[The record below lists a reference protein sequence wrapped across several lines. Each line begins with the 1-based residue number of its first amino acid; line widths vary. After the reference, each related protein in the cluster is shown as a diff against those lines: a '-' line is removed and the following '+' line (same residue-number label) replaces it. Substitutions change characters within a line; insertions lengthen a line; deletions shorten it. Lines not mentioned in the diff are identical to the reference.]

1 MFSKNRTNEF
11 TENCFRQIDRLKQ
24 VLRTADAVLIGAG
37 AGLSASAGLTYGGER
52 FERYFGDFHQRYG
65 ITDMYSGGF
74 YPYDTLEEYWAW
86 WSRHIFYNRYADA
99 PVPVYQV
106 LLSLVKNKDYFV
118 LTTNVDHQFQKAG
131 FDKQRL
137 FYTQGDYGLWQ
148 CSKACHNKTYD
159 NESSVRRMV
168 EQQQDMKI
176 PSELI
181 PHCPVCGA
189 PMIMNLRCDDTFVQD
204 EGWYAAAERYSDFV
218 KQHRSGK
225 ILYLEL
231 GVGNNTPAIIK
242 YPFWR
247 MTLQNPNA
255 IYASINLENMMIPQ
269 IENQSIL
276 INMDI
281 ASAVKRLSQ
290 KE

>member
-1 MFSKNRTNEF
+1 MNEF
-11 TENCFRQIDRLKQ
+11 TENCSRQIDRLKQ
-24 VLRTADAVLIGAG
+24 VLGTADAVLIGAG
-37 AGLSASAGLTYGGER
+37 AGLSASAGLTYSGER
-52 FERYFGDFHQRYG
+52 FERYFSDFHQRYG

-86 WSRHIFYNRYADA
+86 WSRHIFYNRYADV
-99 PVPVYQV
+99 PVPVYRV

>member
-11 TENCFRQIDRLKQ
+11 TENCSRQIDRLKQ

-86 WSRHIFYNRYADA
+86 WSRHIFYNRYAEA

>member
-1 MFSKNRTNEF
+1 MNEF
-11 TENCFRQIDRLKQ
+11 TENCSRQIDRLKQ
-24 VLRTADAVLIGAG
+24 VLGTADAVLIGAG
-37 AGLSASAGLTYGGER
+37 AGLSASAGLTYSGER
-52 FERYFGDFHQRYG
+52 FERYFSDFHQRYG

-159 NESSVRRMV
+159 NEASVRRMV
-168 EQQQDMKI
+168 DQQQDMKI

>member
-1 MFSKNRTNEF
+1 MFSKNRMNEF
-11 TENCFRQIDRLKQ
+11 TENCSRQIDRLKQ
-24 VLRTADAVLIGAG
+24 VLGTADAVLIGAG
-37 AGLSASAGLTYGGER
+37 AGLSASAGLTYSGER
-52 FERYFGDFHQRYG
+52 FERYFSDFHQRYG

-86 WSRHIFYNRYADA
+86 WSRHIFYNRYAEA